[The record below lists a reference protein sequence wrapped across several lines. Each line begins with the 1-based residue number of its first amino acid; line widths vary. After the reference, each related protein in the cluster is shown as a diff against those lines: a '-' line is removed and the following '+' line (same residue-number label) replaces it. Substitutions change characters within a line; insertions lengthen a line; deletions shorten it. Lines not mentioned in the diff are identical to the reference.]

1 MGRFTLR
8 MARAA
13 LRTLPLRVTALLLI
27 LAAGAAILSA
37 VAERQRHERV
47 QHDVASSDATHFHVD
62 LASRNYG
69 DFLPARP

>member
-8 MARAA
+8 VTWAT
-13 LRTLPLRVTALLLI
+13 LRTLALRVTALLLV
-27 LAAGAAILSA
+27 LAAGASILAA
-37 VAERQRHERV
+37 VAERQRHERA
-47 QHDVASSDATHFHVD
+47 QQDVESNDATHFHVD